1 MTRMNLTA
9 AQHEAEVLGNLV
21 RGMGA
26 EHFAGYMELNG
37 GLWDEPQRTCIRAMH
52 RFANVTTLDELDEAS
67 AAWERNSGRILG
79 GDDALPEL
87 TMELYVWADAMYEVA
102 LCDDTLN

>member
-1 MTRMNLTA
+1 MTCMNLTA
-9 AQHEAEVLGNLV
+9 AQHEAETLGNLV

-87 TMELYVWADAMYEVA
+87 TMELHTVADALYEVA
-102 LCDDTLN
+102 LCDGTLN